1 MLTKM
6 AFKEFSIYRKS
17 RSSSGVV
24 CVRKVRVLLEFGFPR
39 GDVET
44 WELGSED
51 HFAHRLHRNAKRNI
65 DFLARKPPMIKVQRK
80 NS

>member
-51 HFAHRLHRNAKRNI
+51 HC
-65 DFLARKPPMIKVQRK
+65 AR
-80 NS
+80 